1 MSSAE
6 AFFTPVNIIVILQK
20 TCYNYVIPDRTKGPG
35 LFKALRSKLS
45 NPHTRKNP
53 QERTPYDR
61 TKRGIVMIVHTH
73 AFVWWTVDKIRTR
86 LHQTIEPIAAKHGVA
101 IAAEADR
108 ALEYCLHDHN
118 LVLVTYELVDNDAE
132 VGPMLK
138 ELNVALYEILRKPG
152 KGLEGFEGHPKLLNA
167 EAILDVPPN
176 LGFDPVRALGVGLVM
191 MAQDNADR
199 QQNEQPVQ
207 S

>member
-73 AFVWWTVDKIRTR
+73 AFAWWTIDKIRDR
-86 LHQTIEPIAAKHGVA
+86 LHQTIALIAAKHGVA

-138 ELNVALYEILRKPG
+138 ELNAALYEILRKPG
-152 KGLEGFEGHPKLLNA
+152 KGLEGFEGHPKLLNV

-176 LGFDPVRALGVGLVM
+176 MGFDPVRIVGVGLM
-191 MAQDNADR
+191 MVARDNAER
-199 QQNEQPVQ
+199 QHNERAVQ